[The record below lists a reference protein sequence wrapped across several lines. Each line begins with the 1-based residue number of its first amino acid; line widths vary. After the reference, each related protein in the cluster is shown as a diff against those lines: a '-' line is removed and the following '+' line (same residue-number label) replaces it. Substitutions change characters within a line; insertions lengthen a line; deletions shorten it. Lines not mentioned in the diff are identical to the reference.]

1 MKGNCIIDIIIV
13 KTFSNIHSYFMK
25 YLFKIK
31 EIKTT
36 KPDMCKLN
44 LAAFDANR
52 VRPAGKAIRAYGP
65 TFGTVLI
72 FLQSIVSFD

>member
-1 MKGNCIIDIIIV
+1 
-13 KTFSNIHSYFMK
+13 
-25 YLFKIK
+25 
-31 EIKTT
+31 
-36 KPDMCKLN
+36 MCKLN